1 MAPSSASSTLT
12 YPPKHKPGSLVL
24 FEIRSDE
31 RPDTPQNAIPWWL
44 VQISAETPAVPLT
57 AEGTALYI
65 YGEDTYYLH
74 GSILIFVASHRRIIQ
89 SSTDTRYI
97 SHETDG
103 TVRLNA
109 TDFNFTPPPWCGVTR
124 FPCPGAGNVCA
135 RFLES
140 NHKHGYYLRT
150 SLIAAAGAAAELVVE
165 DTLRLSTTLAGIAA
179 VA

>member
-44 VQISAETPAVPLT
+44 VRISAETPAVPLT

-89 SSTDTRYI
+89 SSTDARYI

-109 TDFNFTPPPWCGVTR
+109 TDFNFTAPSLVRSYP
-124 FPCPGAGNVCA
+124 FPLPGAW
-135 RFLES
+135 ES
-140 NHKHGYYLRT
+140 IRQILREQ
-150 SLIAAAGAAAELVVE
+150 S
-165 DTLRLSTTLAGIAA
+165 
-179 VA
+179 